1 MTLLAGKNKFSKK
14 AFSMVEMMVATIIV
28 GVCITLVLRGF
39 SGSAAAISK
48 AHYKMLAVDVLQDR
62 LARLKEKAVMENGI
76 KPGSSR
82 DNIRIGNRSLIYT
95 EAINEW
101 QQPLEIT
108 ETGEPKGEAA
118 QKTSLCEVTLRVSW
132 KTMRKGGQL
141 VARTIIPKKGFRDKF

>member
-76 KPGSSR
+76 KPGSS
-82 DNIRIGNRSLIYT
+82 
-95 EAINEW
+95 
-101 QQPLEIT
+101 
-108 ETGEPKGEAA
+108 ETPFTKLAC
-118 QKTSLCEVTLRVSW
+118 T
-132 KTMRKGGQL
+132 
-141 VARTIIPKKGFRDKF
+141 